1 MTRRV
6 VIFLTSLLLVTVT
19 AVLVT
24 VAVQVR
30 DLLSEVGDEDLI
42 TISASIS
49 EKFALFDQ
57 ALVAV
62 DAAVNTHMEQV
73 LPAIQRDLERDGIDP
88 GSLTAAQISAM
99 AAQYGLDEIY
109 FVSPDYVVFNTS
121 FEPDQGLD
129 FKQTGFDAFL
139 AMVFAANTVMSDAL
153 SVSQKTGKLNSYSYY
168 APDGAGYLIEASI
181 GLQDFIEQEY
191 DPWFRGLVFDRLF
204 QGVAD
209 TNREVSDVD
218 VFLITDTGGWSVLQE
233 GRRLDDAIAAAL
245 RDAPTHIVTD
255 GRWVSVYQRQFSRR
269 KGLAPAGPGETK
281 AMVSAVTYDVGLPD
295 EAISA
300 ILRSSA
306 IVLVI
311 AIPILLFL
319 AVRLFEGVLVRPI
332 KRLQEQTNLI
342 ARGDRSATIAD
353 IDRKD
358 EIGDLARSF
367 QTMQH
372 AIQGQIDNLKKM
384 NDEVEAGSRA
394 LTLINKSIERF
405 VPRPFLTLLKKD
417 SIASVDLGDFIAR
430 EMTVLFSDIRS
441 FTALSEEMTPD
452 QNFRFINNYFG
463 RMGPIIRTYD
473 GFIDKYIGDS
483 IMALFET
490 PDDAL
495 DAAAHMID
503 RLKIYNKT
511 RNEAGRGNI
520 EIGIGIN
527 SGPLMLG
534 TVGEA
539 HRLDGTVISDT
550 VNLASRVEG
559 LTKDYGRSIIITDHT
574 RRKLQDP
581 GAYTFESLGKV
592 TVKGKSKEVEIFA
605 MTGFARQR
613 EPGFRE
619 AMLETY
625 LDGVECMANRRYPEA
640 RGCFEKCRDVWVDD
654 DALDKLIARC
664 NAAEATT
671 GSRDGSEQEPDPRSE

>member
-6 VIFLTSLLLVTVT
+6 VIFLTSLLLVTVS

-24 VAVQVR
+24 VAVHVR

-49 EKFALFDQ
+49 EKFTLFDQ

-62 DAAVNTHMEQV
+62 DASIVTHMQQV
-73 LPAIQRDLERDGIDP
+73 LPAIQRDLVRDGLDP
-88 GSLTAAQISAM
+88 AGLTVAQIDEI
-99 AAQYGLDEIY
+99 AARYGLDSIY
-109 FVSPDYVVFNTS
+109 FVSPDFVVFNTN
-121 FEPDQGLD
+121 FEPDRGLD
-129 FKQTGFDAFL
+129 FKTSGFDSYL
-139 AMVFAANTVMSDAL
+139 ATVFASNEVMSDAL
-153 SVSQKTGKLNSYSYY
+153 AVSQKTGKLNSYSYY
-168 APDGAGYLIEASI
+168 APADATYLIEASI
-181 GLQDFIEQEY
+181 GLRAFVEQEY
-191 DPWFRGLVFDRLF
+191 DAWFRGLVFDRLF

-218 VFLITDTGGWSVLQE
+218 VFLITESGGWSVLQE
-233 GRRLDDAIAAAL
+233 GKRLDDAIAETL
-245 RDAPTHIVTD
+245 REVPTHIVTD
-255 GRWVSVYQRQFSRR
+255 GRWVTVYQRQFSRR
-269 KGLAPAGPGETK
+269 KGMAAAAPGETK

-295 EAISA
+295 EAMQA
-300 ILRSSA
+300 ILRGSA
-306 IVLVI
+306 IALVVV
-311 AIPILLFL
+311 IPILLFL
-319 AVRLFEGVLVRPI
+319 AVRLFDGVLVRPI
-332 KRLQEQTNLI
+332 RRLQEQTTLI
-342 ARGDRSATIAD
+342 AEGDLRTTIAD

-367 QTMQH
+367 QTMQN
-372 AIQGQIDNLKKM
+372 AIQGQIDNLKRM
-384 NDEVEAGSRA
+384 NDEIEAGSKA
-394 LTLINKSIERF
+394 LSLINRSIERF

-430 EMTVLFSDIRS
+430 EMTVMFSDIRS

-503 RLKIYNKT
+503 RLKIYNRT
-511 RNEAGRGNI
+511 RKEAGRGDI

-527 SGPLMLG
+527 TGPLMLG

-559 LTKDYGRSIIITDHT
+559 LTKEFGRSIIITDHT
-574 RRKLQDP
+574 RRQLQNPD
-581 GAYTFESLGKV
+581 AYTLQSLGKV
-592 TVKGKSKEVEIFA
+592 TVKGKSREVEIFA
-605 MTGFARQR
+605 VTGFSRQR

-625 LDGVECMANRRYPEA
+625 LDGVECMANRRYAEA
-640 RGCFEKCRDVWVDD
+640 RGHFEKCRDVWADD

-664 NAAEATT
+664 DAAEA
-671 GSRDGSEQEPDPRSE
+671 SADIRDGTE